1 MIHRIIKD
9 IISCD
14 YSVSELKKRYTESV
28 EEAAALSSASERKAV
43 ELERDVNKLKM
54 TEYMADHIGEVFYGV
69 ISGVTGYGFFVQLP
83 NTIEGMVRLENLR
96 DDFYEY
102 KSKKISLIGMRTG
115 KTYSLGQE
123 VRVVLTSANV
133 TMREIEF
140 EVI

>member
-1 MIHRIIKD
+1 
-9 IISCD
+9 
-14 YSVSELKKRYTESV
+14 
-28 EEAAALSSASERKAV
+28 
-43 ELERDVNKLKM
+43 M